1 MKTDYLAATPLQ
13 CFPEQDKP
21 HKIVRLLDILG
32 KPCMSVPRQE
42 EALSSYVWV
51 IAHSVTHSITGFSST

>member
-1 MKTDYLAATPLQ
+1 MNTDYLAAIPLQ

-32 KPCMSVPRQE
+32 KPCMSVPRE
-42 EALSSYVWV
+42 DDALSSYVW
-51 IAHSVTHSITGFSST
+51 